1 MKTILLVIPLVVFVT
16 PFTMR
21 TTQQPPIERPH
32 SMANMPMMQHTNCP
46 MQIQATELS
55 IDDYTRGVDLRM
67 TTKTGDLNQL
77 RLRVESM
84 AKMHSASAGAG
95 MPGARM
101 HGNNIPFSLKYEEV
115 PNGARLTLTPQDPA
129 KLDEFRVR

>member
-1 MKTILLVIPLVVFVT
+1 
-16 PFTMR
+16 
-21 TTQQPPIERPH
+21 
-32 SMANMPMMQHTNCP
+32 
-46 MQIQATELS
+46 TELS
-55 IDDYTRGVDLRM
+55 IDDVTRGIALTM

-84 AKMHSASAGAG
+84 AEMHSASAGAG

-129 KLDEFRVR
+129 TLEEFRVRVREHEEQIKKGNCSMMQGMMNNRPPRVKE